1 MQRTPSETER
11 LPERQ
16 AFRTTLINFA
26 ARFSLSISFA
36 LLLVLLPRTVAVRL
50 SVVWGFAL
58 LSGLSYLVARTRF
71 VSAFGEIWK
80 HGAVALVVIPI
91 SKAVGAWILKMIG
104 PV

>member
-36 LLLVLLPRTVAVRL
+36 
-50 SVVWGFAL
+50 AL